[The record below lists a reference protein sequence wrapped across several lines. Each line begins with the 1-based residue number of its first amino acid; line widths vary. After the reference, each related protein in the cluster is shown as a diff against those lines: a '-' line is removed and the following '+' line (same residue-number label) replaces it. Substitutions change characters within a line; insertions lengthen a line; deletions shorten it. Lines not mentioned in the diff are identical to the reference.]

1 MTRNTPAEIIAELAE
16 ALDLSQ
22 LRAEHLYEAAEID
35 ERHAVLALPWVAS
48 ANPAMRASETAR
60 LRTRA
65 EHQRPDLSLA
75 EAVAAYVDASL
86 ARQQAAARIINERD
100 WSAGWM
106 TDRSTPYGTPYTEWL
121 AGRAGYRTAGE
132 AREMSDAEAQIY
144 TDLAAAP
151 ALPPSFRDALLRAVS
166 RTNREVLTPA

>member
-1 MTRNTPAEIIAELAE
+1 MTYTNAEIIAELAG
-16 ALDLSQ
+16 ALGLSQ
-22 LRAEHLYEAAEID
+22 SRATHLYEAAEID
-35 ERHAVLALPWVAS
+35 ERYTVLALPWVAS

-100 WSAGWM
+100 WSAGWSS
-106 TDRSTPYGTPYTEWL
+106 DRSTPHGTPYAEWL
-121 AGRAGYRTAGE
+121 AGRPGGRSVGE
-132 AREMSDAEAQIY
+132 TPSLSSSSDQIVRECFEQ
-144 TDLAAAP
+144 LAP
-151 ALPPSFRDALLRAVS
+151 DALLPGFREAV
-166 RTNREVLTPA
+166 LA